1 MLIKVLFGALLWLVA
16 LGFFWQQAQ
25 RVEPTQSHP
34 IAQVGRFL
42 IQPTRTIELRFEEEQ
57 IVKVGDPVYS
67 ADETI
72 IAPIGRIKR
81 VISSDSTEVMET
93 WADFVIVEL
102 YSTCPPLTPQSR
114 FFYNETPLSLEW
126 VLETML
132 PESKRREISQL
143 IVDSLSEHRDELWAD
158 LKPITEKLMRDSQTV
173 ILEDL
178 REALSQRSDLIGEV
192 AEKYR
197 SEFIEREVL
206 PVVEREIWPIIE
218 RESAPLVQI
227 IGTELWAQASLWR
240 LTWKYLYDA
249 SPLPQRD
256 LTRKEF
262 NRFLNEKARP
272 ILDSHM
278 PEILELQR
286 RLFQEISGNP
296 EVTRLMKSGLEKI
309 TSDEEIRRLVREV
322 SRDVLVD
329 NPRLRELWTNTWESA
344 EMQALMLKAN
354 ERLGPTI
361 TQIGEALFGNPR
373 KKITP
378 EFSDVLRS
386 RVLFKDSRWL
396 TLSEVPGAKS
406 DPGVILPGP
415 ADPKRPFHVPAT
427 QRQ

>member
-1 MLIKVLFGALLWLVA
+1 MLIKVLFGALVWLAAFV
-16 LGFFWQQAQ
+16 FVWKQAQ
-25 RVEPTQSHP
+25 RVEPDKAHP
-34 IAQVGRFL
+34 IAQVRRFL
-42 IQPTRTIELRFEEEQ
+42 INPSRTIELRFETEQ
-57 IVKVGDPVYS
+57 IVKVGDPVFS
-67 ADETI
+67 VDPKI

-81 VISSDSTEVMET
+81 VISPDSTEVLET
-93 WADFVIVEL
+93 YADFVVVEL
-102 YSTCPPLTPQSR
+102 YATCPLLTPQSR

-143 IVDSLSEHRDELWAD
+143 IVDSLSEHREELWTD

-178 REALSQRSDLIGEV
+178 RAALAQRSDLISNV

-218 RESAPLVQI
+218 RETAPLVQVV
-227 IGTELWAQASLWR
+227 GTELWGQASLWR
-240 LTWKYLYDA
+240 LTWKYIYDS

-286 RLFQEISGNP
+286 RLFQEISTNP
-296 EVTRLMKSGLEKI
+296 EVVKLMKSGLEKI
-309 TSDEEIRRLVREV
+309 TSDDEIRNLAREI
-322 SRDVLVD
+322 SHDVLVD
-329 NPRLRELWTNTWESA
+329 NDRLRELWTNTWESD

-361 TQIGEALFGNPR
+361 TQIGEAMFGNPR

-378 EFSDVLRS
+378 EFSDILRS

-396 TLSEVPGAKS
+396 TLAEVPDAKS
-406 DPGVILPGP
+406 DPSLILPGP
-415 ADPKRPFHVPAT
+415 ADPQRPFHVPANK
-427 QRQ
+427 RQ